1 MALITQ
7 AEALVIVSLA
17 TMKTELRIPLDIHEH
32 DELITGQITAAVS
45 HVAQTTGQPPQGIA
59 EQTALRS
66 AAVLLVRELY
76 DGAREIRP
84 NAAFNLLMRPYRS
97 YKPTQG

>member
-1 MALITQ
+1 MITQ
-7 AEALVIVSLA
+7 AEALGVVSLA
-17 TMKTELRIPLDIHEH
+17 AMKTELRIPLDIHEH
-32 DELITGQITAAVS
+32 DDLITLQIASAVS
-45 HVAQTTGQPPQGIA
+45 HVARTTGATAQVLA

-97 YKPTQG
+97 YKA

>member
-1 MALITQ
+1 MITQ
-7 AEALVIVSLA
+7 AEALGVVSLA
-17 TMKTELRIPLDIHEH
+17 AMKTELRITLDIHEH
-32 DELITGQITAAVS
+32 DDLITKQIQSAVS
-45 HVAQTTGQPPQGIA
+45 HVARTTGATAQVLA

-97 YKPTQG
+97 YKA

>member
-1 MALITQ
+1 MITQ
-7 AEALVIVSLA
+7 AEALGVVSLA
-17 TMKTELRIPLDIHEH
+17 AMKTELRIPLDIHEH
-32 DELITGQITAAVS
+32 DDLITKQIQSAVS
-45 HVAQTTGQPPQGIA
+45 HVARTTGATAQVLG

-97 YKPTQG
+97 YKA

>member
-1 MALITQ
+1 MITQ
-7 AEALVIVSLA
+7 AEALGVVSLA
-17 TMKTELRIPLDIHEH
+17 AMKTELRIPLDIHEH
-32 DELITGQITAAVS
+32 DDLITKQIQSAVS
-45 HVAQTTGQPPQGIA
+45 HVARTTGATAQVLA

-97 YKPTQG
+97 YKA